1 MFESLGVIDYPTF
14 LLGSLLIIL
23 CPGPNSLFVLR
34 TSVIDGARVA
44 FAGACAVFLG
54 DSVLLLA
61 AYLGVAAIILA
72 NPTVFFALKC
82 AGAAYL
88 AYLASQILIGTW
100 RLVLRGTRPSAETPA
115 AAEESGTAAAK
126 PEARSEGKRMTAGHA
141 FRTALMLSL
150 SNPKAILFMLSFF
163 MPFIDTTKGHP
174 GLAFLTLA
182 LTLQFWSVCYL
193 TTLTQIGKALLYFF
207 GRRPLW
213 GRIGNSAVAA
223 LFLFFAWKL
232 VTG

>member
-14 LLGSLLIIL
+14 LVASLLIVL
-23 CPGPNSLFVLR
+23 CPGPNSLYVLR
-34 TSVIDGARVA
+34 TSVSDGARVG
-44 FAGACAVFLG
+44 FAGACGVFLG

-61 AYLGVAAIILA
+61 VYLGVAALIIA
-72 NPTVFFALKC
+72 NPSVFFALKC

-88 AYLASQILIGTW
+88 AWLAFRILSG
-100 RLVLRGTRPSAETPA
+100 LRREMKKAPSGS
-115 AAEESGTAAAK
+115 SGEAVTLREKRIEK
-126 PEARSEGKRMTAGHA
+126 PRIAPKTA
-141 FRTALMLSL
+141 FRTALVLSL

-163 MPFIDTTKGHP
+163 LPFVDTTENHP

-182 LTLQFWSVCYL
+182 ATLQFWSVCYL
-193 TTLTQIGKALLYFF
+193 TTLTQLGKALLFFF
-207 GRRPLW
+207 GRRPVW
-213 GRIGNSAVAA
+213 GRIGNAAVAL

>member
-1 MFESLGVIDYPTF
+1 MFASLGVIDYPTF

-34 TSVIDGARVA
+34 TSVSDGAKIA
-44 FAGACAVFLG
+44 FAAACAVFLG
-54 DSVLLLA
+54 DSILLLA
-61 AYLGVAAIILA
+61 AYLGVILA

-88 AYLASQILIGTW
+88 AWLASKILLGTW
-100 RLVLRGTRPSAETPA
+100 RASFKRAATKEAGEAVSTETL
-115 AAEESGTAAAK
+115 ESSGTHQAQK
-126 PEARSEGKRMTAGHA
+126 KHLTPLGA
-141 FRTALMLSL
+141 FKTALLLSL

-163 MPFIDTTKGHP
+163 MPFIDTEKGHP

-207 GRRPLW
+207 GQRPLW
-213 GRIGNSAVAA
+213 GKIGNTAVAL

-232 VTG
+232 VMG

>member
-34 TSVIDGARVA
+34 TSVSDGARVA

-126 PEARSEGKRMTAGHA
+126 RAARE
-141 FRTALMLSL
+141 
-150 SNPKAILFMLSFF
+150 
-163 MPFIDTTKGHP
+163 
-174 GLAFLTLA
+174 
-182 LTLQFWSVCYL
+182 
-193 TTLTQIGKALLYFF
+193 
-207 GRRPLW
+207 
-213 GRIGNSAVAA
+213 SA
-223 LFLFFAWKL
+223 
-232 VTG
+232 